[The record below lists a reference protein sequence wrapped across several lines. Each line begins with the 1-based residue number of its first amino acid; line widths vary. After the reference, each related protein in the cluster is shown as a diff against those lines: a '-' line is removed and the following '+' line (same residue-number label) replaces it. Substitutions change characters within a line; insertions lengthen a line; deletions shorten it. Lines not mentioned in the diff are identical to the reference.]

1 MCGIVGYIGKDNA
14 LSILKSKIKLL
25 EYRGYDSSGIS
36 VYDPENN
43 NFYINKTV
51 GTIDKIKEHRK
62 IKSSIGIAH
71 TRWATHGKIN
81 ETNAHPQLSQN
92 NEISLVHNGI
102 IENYQDLKN
111 DLKKK
116 GYKFKSETD
125 TEVISNLIEFF
136 LKNNNLSSSLKKTIG
151 KIEGSSSIVGTYIKE
166 PNKIFIIKKGNS
178 GGLVISENEKQEKI
192 ISSDPSILKKF
203 STNYRYLIDGEI
215 AVLDDK
221 NISFIEEA
229 PGKNEREIKL
239 ENEDYQNIDEIY
251 QYKME
256 EEIFFQPK
264 AIENLQKNY
273 KDLIIKNLEDS
284 KINFKKI
291 NRILIVGM
299 GSSYNAGYIGSYY
312 FENISKIQSQIIN
325 ASEFI
330 DSGKNI
336 DSNDLV
342 IGITQSGETAE
353 TIKAIEHAKNNNAYT
368 MSIVEKSVCQASI
381 ISDLTVNIGSGPEY
395 AVASTKTFTS
405 TTISLYIISKYFS
418 SKKRNENFND
428 KELVRNLDLVIKKM
442 KLILNDQEK
451 IKEISNRL
459 SKLDHILFL
468 GRDIMY
474 PIAMEGALKMKE
486 VCYIH
491 AEAYPAGE
499 MKHGVNALIGKNMPS
514 LIMAPSGK
522 SYNKMISTINEIRA
536 RDGEV
541 IGILDENSDELS
553 LLLSDYLIIDKF
565 DYDLDIIL
573 YTLNLQ
579 LISFYIS
586 LKLKNNPD
594 RPRNLAKTVT
604 VE

>member
-1 MCGIVGYIGKDNA
+1 MCGIVGYIGKRNA
-14 LSILKSKIKLL
+14 LSNLKSKIKLL
-25 EYRGYDSSGIS
+25 EYRGYDSSGFS

-43 NFYINKTV
+43 NFYIKKTI
-51 GTIDKIKEHRK
+51 GTIDRIKDIKE
-62 IKSSIGIAH
+62 IESSIGIAH

-81 ETNAHPQLSQN
+81 KTNAHPQLSQN

-111 DLKKK
+111 DLKKN

-136 LKNNNLSSSLKKTIG
+136 LKNNNLSSSLEKTID

-178 GGLVISENEKQEKI
+178 GGLVISENNKKEKI
-192 ISSDPSILKKF
+192 ISSDPSILKDF

-215 AVLDDK
+215 AVLDHK
-221 NISFIEEA
+221 KISFVKEA
-229 PGKNEREIKL
+229 PGKEKREIKL
-239 ENEDYQNIDEIY
+239 KNEDYQNIDEIY

-264 AIENLQKNY
+264 AIENLQRNY
-273 KDLIIKNLEDS
+273 KDLIINKFEDS

-330 DSGKNI
+330 DSGKNV

-353 TIKAIEHAKNNNAYT
+353 TIKAIEHAKNNNALT
-368 MSIVEKSVCQASI
+368 MSIVEKSASQASI
-381 ISDLTVNIGSGPEY
+381 ISDLSVNIGTGPEY

-405 TTISLYIISKYFS
+405 TTISLYIISKYLS

-428 KELVRNLDLVIKKM
+428 KEIVRNLDLIIKKM
-442 KLILNDQEK
+442 KSILTDQSK

-541 IGILDENSDELS
+541 IGIIDQNSDELS

-565 DYDLDIIL
+565 NYELDIIL
-573 YTLNLQ
+573 YILNLQ